1 MTLKIGTGS
10 GINHSE
16 SSINQS
22 GSATLLKAS
31 PSKHGKQST
40 QSRWKV
46 ISIDKVLPLA
56 VTDSIDRLNFTT
68 LPIVWL
74 RLYSTGITQSFLRRK
89 KPSVFWILRPKAS
102 FNSNY
107 STHDVKKIIIE
118 LETFRDS
125 QSFTWFYSIGS
136 KSPVKAKS
144 YFNADA
150 MSLPLPLN
158 WWKAS
163 W

>member
-46 ISIDKVLPLA
+46 ISINKVLPLA
-56 VTDSIDRLNFTT
+56 FTVNDSIDRLHFTT
-68 LPIVWL
+68 LGIVWL
-74 RLYSTGITQSFLRRK
+74 PLYSTGINQSFLRK
-89 KPSVFWILRPKAS
+89 NL
-102 FNSNY
+102 
-107 STHDVKKIIIE
+107 
-118 LETFRDS
+118 L
-125 QSFTWFYSIGS
+125 
-136 KSPVKAKS
+136 
-144 YFNADA
+144 YF
-150 MSLPLPLN
+150 
-158 WWKAS
+158 KF
-163 W
+163 